1 MKTLLFLAAAFFVA
15 ARAFAADHLVEGN
28 PQSAVRIIIYEDL
41 QCGDCATF
49 RKLLDSDLLP
59 RFGAKAAFEH
69 RDFPLAK
76 HAWARRAAIA
86 ARYFQSLK
94 PELAV
99 AYRKET
105 LDRRNEITPEG
116 FEAALARFA
125 KAHGVD
131 PAAAVAALADPK
143 LAALVEA
150 DYQDGVARGIAKTPT
165 VLVNGEPFIETIA
178 LDDIVKS
185 IEREIAAN
193 P

>member
-1 MKTLLFLAAAFFVA
+1 MKTLVFLAAAFLAA

-28 PQSAVRIIIYEDL
+28 PRSAVRIVIYEDL
-41 QCGDCATF
+41 QCGDCAKF

-94 PELAV
+94 AELAV

-105 LDRRNEITPEG
+105 LAHFREIAPEG
-116 FEAALARFA
+116 FEADLARFA

>member
-1 MKTLLFLAAAFFVA
+1 MRSLLFLAAGAL
-15 ARAFAADHLVEGN
+15 FAADHLVEGN
-28 PQSAVRIIIYEDL
+28 PQSAVRIIVYEDL

-49 RKLLDSDLLP
+49 RKLMDSDLLP

-94 PELAV
+94 PELAI
-99 AYRKET
+99 AYRRQMLANLK
-105 LDRRNEITPEG
+105 NITPET
-116 FEAALARFA
+116 FEAELAKFA
-125 KAHGVD
+125 KANGAD
-131 PAAAVAALADPK
+131 PAQAVAALADPK

-150 DYQDGVARGIAKTPT
+150 DYQEGVARGIAKTPT
-165 VLVNGEPFIETIA
+165 VFVNGEPFIETIL
-178 LDDIVKS
+178 LDDIAKS